1 MPPGRIERTVVAV
14 RRAAVESPSGP
25 YPILDSVYNGGGA
38 AAGAGYRQYV
48 GDRTYLNFRGL
59 YSIKHY
65 ASVEGSVVSRGHQ
78 DDRLDL
84 GATASF
90 VDATE
95 VGFYGLGP
103 ENDESDRANFRQRHT
118 VAGGQ
123 ATWRARW
130 PLVLGAGLAAEFFE
144 IDSGHG
150 DEPSVERESTT
161 PRRRRASGCR
171 PATPTRTSRRRSTGA
186 RRPATPGAAGCTG

>member
-1 MPPGRIERTVVAV
+1 MVAV
-14 RRAAVESPSGP
+14 RRAALESPSGP

-38 AAGAGYRQYV
+38 ATGAGYRQYV

-78 DDRLDL
+78 EDRLDL

-123 ATWRARW
+123 ATWRARGRSSSGRGW
-130 PLVLGAGLAAEFFE
+130 PASSSRSTAATAT
-144 IDSGHG
+144 SRR
-150 DEPSVERESTT
+150 SKRATT
-161 PRRRRASGCR
+161 PRPRRASGCR
-171 PATPTRTSRRRSTGA
+171 PATPTPASRRRSTGA
-186 RRPATPGAAGCTG
+186 RPPATPGAAGCTG